1 MIIGRVKEDFKEYCK
16 KIDEKKKI
24 ALPMSILEF
33 TGVMNRDWKTIGE
46 NIFNSREQNGQ
57 KRRIKNHKSDIK

>member
-24 ALPMSILEF
+24 ALPMSAF
-33 TGVMNRDWKTIGE
+33 KPKDWKKIGKR
-46 NIFNSREQNGQ
+46 IFDNKE
-57 KRRIKNHKSDIK
+57 

>member
-33 TGVMNRDWKTIGE
+33 TGVMNRDWQGIGE
-46 NIFNSREQNGQ
+46 RIFKSREQNGQ
-57 KRRIKNHKSDIK
+57 KRRIKNHKSDIR